1 MAIALDRADYG
12 GSITVNSLPVFL
24 DREPFGGTRKPVIVV
39 ERARVRLPS
48 MASILS
54 RLFGGSTDKQAA
66 AKGGKEEA
74 HGGFLIRAQPVSSS
88 GQWRLAGMIVK
99 QDQAGDLE
107 REFQRADT
115 FQSRD
120 EAEAAAIRKGKQII
134 DEQGAGLFA
143 SGEATGRV

>member
-1 MAIALDRADYG
+1 
-12 GSITVNSLPVFL
+12 
-24 DREPFGGTRKPVIVV
+24 
-39 ERARVRLPS
+39 

-54 RLFGGSTDKQAA
+54 RIFGGSPDKQGGST
-66 AKGGKEEA
+66 AKPGLEEA
-74 HGGFLIRAQPVSSS
+74 HGGFLIRAQPVSSGS
-88 GQWRLAGMIVK
+88 QWRLAGTIVK
-99 QDQAGDLE
+99 QDETDTLE

-115 FQSRD
+115 FSSRD